1 MFDSSTS
8 AAVNFSSKSL
18 SSKFMPR
25 EDKAD
30 FKSAL
35 ESLVDVRLEKMERY
49 SCSACMS
56 YERRTMHGGDEVVEE
71 KFGGGLEMVVVERVD
86 GEEASPRKKTFS
98 NKI

>member
-1 MFDSSTS
+1 
-8 AAVNFSSKSL
+8 
-18 SSKFMPR
+18 
-25 EDKAD
+25 
-30 FKSAL
+30 
-35 ESLVDVRLEKMERY
+35 
-49 SCSACMS
+49 MS